1 VIRLV
6 AEVGADHVL
15 FGSDASIDGPAH
27 YCRHP
32 PNVEGRETYN
42 DGLLALVRSL
52 DPQAARAV
60 MGDNARRLF
69 RLNNSHA

>member
-1 VIRLV
+1 
-6 AEVGADHVL
+6 
-15 FGSDASIDGPAH
+15 
-27 YCRHP
+27 
-32 PNVEGRETYN
+32 
-42 DGLLALVRSL
+42 LLALVRSL

>member
-1 VIRLV
+1 LV
-6 AEVGADHVL
+6 ADVGPDRVL

-42 DGLLALVRSL
+42 DGLLKLVGGL
-52 DPQAARAV
+52 GPNAARAV

-69 RLNNSHA
+69 RLNGNSHG